1 MSPGNCK
8 RLNDDSMAQELDLM
22 PDDPENFVSDFFD
35 EVEFEYDKF
44 QSVVKRIQKFV
55 QELKTFRQGSKDSFY
70 EAILLALYF
79 HFIDKK
85 EDLDFCQDEEIL
97 RSVLSADFF
106 GELKS
111 KIHILQLDLS
121 ICLFETQC
129 HIIND
134 LLIEKKY
141 S

>member
-106 GELKS
+106 GELKC
-111 KIHILQLDLS
+111 KIHILQLD
-121 ICLFETQC
+121 
-129 HIIND
+129 
-134 LLIEKKY
+134 
-141 S
+141 